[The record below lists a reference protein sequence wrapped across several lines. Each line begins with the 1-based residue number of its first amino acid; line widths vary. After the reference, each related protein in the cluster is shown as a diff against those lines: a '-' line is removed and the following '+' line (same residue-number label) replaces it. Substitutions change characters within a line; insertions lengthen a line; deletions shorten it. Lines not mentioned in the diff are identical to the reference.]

1 MCLLGVTT
9 VIDGGSAG
17 SMTFQGLKKY
27 ICEPSKTRV
36 LAFLNIACHGLAG
49 AGCSGPE
56 FGPGGENDHLNAIK
70 LKSCIK
76 CIQENRDI
84 LVGVKVRLDR

>member
-1 MCLLGVTT
+1 MGFTSINFTNESCDQKILLNKRLLHRFCYLVST
-9 VIDGGSAG
+9 
-17 SMTFQGLKKY
+17 
-27 ICEPSKTRV
+27 
-36 LAFLNIACHGLAG
+36 LAG